1 MNTDSLLRS
10 LAMDGM
16 GRRGHTWRG
25 IKKKSQDGLSFVL
38 FWRENSAGKFVDWK
52 ALQRAKDCIRT
63 DEKQKRKRL
72 ILMTSISQ

>member
-25 IKKKSQDGLSFVL
+25 IKKKIPGWFEFCFVL
-38 FWRENSAGKFVDWK
+38 EREFSRKICGLEGF
-52 ALQRAKDCIRT
+52 T
-63 DEKQKRKRL
+63 ESKRL
-72 ILMTSISQ
+72 YKNR